1 MLREDKEMFGKCRKN
16 SGNVIA
22 GYWYGLAE
30 SFPVGSA

>member
-1 MLREDKEMFGKCRKN
+1 MFWKSRKN

-22 GYWYGLAE
+22 DCWYGLAE